1 MKSLSG
7 FSRWLPSVA
16 LGLLLTACAATTD
29 QRAGAARPDTGKDNV
44 APTRISFQ
52 LPQAWGGAVQCL
64 DGKNCFLI
72 AVEHELSKLVLME
85 FDNGKAVV
93 RDQQPLGYH
102 PDSAIW
108 LTPDIVAAAV
118 ETGGT
123 LDFFAVN
130 NNQLKITDRRGVGF
144 APRDVLLVANDGD
157 RYTLLATPYS
167 GKNVAWLTW
176 DRQNPEQS
184 QLKSAFWCEAPWHPV
199 HVKQLPQNRGA
210 GIAVACLDDKKV
222 IAVPASNWQATP
234 EVLATFDVIP
244 RQAKPSPSGRW
255 LYVALET
262 GGKNARID
270 MHTGELQFI
279 QGDPRGASSVLALTD
294 DLVIWGD
301 SQRLTLQKLDA
312 QGQVLDTRE
321 IKTSGYSTE
330 LQLHDINRDGV
341 QDILVL
347 NSTGETADVIFGPI
361 WKD

>member
-16 LGLLLTACAATTD
+16 LSLLLTACAVATNQPASVAKSD
-29 QRAGAARPDTGKDNV
+29 PGKD
-44 APTRISFQ
+44 ADATRISFP
-52 LPQAWGGAVQCL
+52 LPQAWGGAVQCS

-72 AVEHELSKLVLME
+72 AVEHELSNLVLIE
-85 FDNGKAVV
+85 FENDKAVV
-93 RDQQPLGYH
+93 RDKQPLAYH

-108 LTPDIVAAAV
+108 LTPQIVIAAV

-123 LDFFAVN
+123 LDFFAVDN
-130 NNQLKITDRRGVGF
+130 NKLNKIDSRGVGF
-144 APRDVLLVANDGD
+144 SPRDVVLVANDGD

-167 GKNVAWLTW
+167 GKNVSWLTW
-176 DRQNPEQS
+176 DQKNPES
-184 QLKSAFWCEAPWHPV
+184 SKLDRTFWCEAPWHPV
-199 HVKQLPQNRGA
+199 HVKQLPKNRGP

-222 IAVPASNWQATP
+222 IAVPASNWQSTP
-234 EVLATFDVIP
+234 EVLAAFDVIP

-279 QGDPRGASSVLALTD
+279 QGDLRGASAVLALSD

-301 SQRLTLQKLDA
+301 SQRLTLQKLGT
-312 QGQVLDTRE
+312 QGEVLDTRE
-321 IKTSGYSTE
+321 VKTSGYSTD
-330 LQLHDINRDGV
+330 LQLHDINGDGI
-341 QDILVL
+341 QDVVVL
-347 NSTGETADVIFGPI
+347 NSSGETSEVIFGPI

>member
-7 FSRWLPSVA
+7 FSRWLPSLAFSLLVA
-16 LGLLLTACAATTD
+16 ACAANTD
-29 QRAGAARPDTGKDNV
+29 QRAAAIKPDPGKNAD
-44 APTRISFQ
+44 PTRISFQ

-64 DGKNCFLI
+64 EGQNCYLI
-72 AVEHELSKLVLME
+72 AVEHELSQLVLME

-93 RDQQPLGYH
+93 RDKQPLGYH

-108 LTPDIVAAAV
+108 LAPNLVVAAV

-123 LDFFAVN
+123 LDFFTVDN
-130 NNQLKITDRRGVGF
+130 HQLRKIDAQGVGF
-144 APRDVLLVANDGD
+144 SPRDVVLAANAGGS
-157 RYTLLATPYS
+157 YTLLATPYS
-167 GKNVAWLTW
+167 GKHVSWLTW
-176 DRQNPEQS
+176 DQKNPGQS
-184 QLKSAFWCEAPWHPV
+184 TLNRTFWCEAPWHPV
-199 HVKQLPQNRGA
+199 HVKQLPPNRGP

-222 IAVPASNWQATP
+222 IAVPATNLQTTP

-279 QGDPRGASSVLALTD
+279 QGDPRGASSVLALAD

-301 SQRLTLQKLDA
+301 SQRLTLQKLDT

-341 QDILVL
+341 QDLLVL
-347 NSTGETADVIFGPI
+347 NSTGETSDVIFGPI